1 MGKTLKVLAWLV
13 GMLVVVI
20 VAAIILVPMFV
31 DPNDHKARII
41 AEVKKA
47 TGRDLGITGDIG
59 LSVFPRLALE
69 LNGLTLSNAPGF
81 KQTDFATIQHAQ
93 VGVNLWPLL
102 FKQILEVDSVQIE
115 GVRLYLAKAKDGTT
129 NWDDLSGK
137 SRTGKKPDGPKV
149 EAPKDAEMGVFAFT
163 IGGLNVD
170 DANLVW
176 DDQSTGNHYEIRN
189 IQLETGEVAP
199 KQPVDLNF
207 GLSFS
212 SAQPSLSS
220 TLSLTTRLTVD
231 PDAES
236 LTLEKLLL
244 QVSAQG
250 EGLPEKGVDGE
261 LLADVRLNLK
271 ENSLDIQNMEVKS
284 GELSLTGNMEAVD
297 IQTRPSYKGN
307 LHLAEFNPRD
317 WMQQFGIAV
326 PETADEGVLQSLH
339 VGASFTGNDAQVKL
353 DDLLVKFDQSTLKG
367 GLEVIDFASPS
378 YLFNLDL
385 DQIDLDRY
393 LPPPQEGTAAVP
405 RKPARGGAAKEAPL
419 LPVETLRKLRFDGT
433 VRVGSLTINRLH
445 AKAILLKLRGRDGKL
460 NLDHEIGR
468 FYDGLLKG
476 DVQVDV
482 KGEAPKLKINETA
495 SRILSGPL
503 LMDLTGK
510 DTLLGSGNLDM
521 NLTTAGNTVTQ
532 FKRHLNGNVK
542 FDFHDGA
549 VKGFNLAKMIRDT
562 KARLNGEN
570 VVTLDEPEQTDF
582 SELNG
587 TAVIE
592 NGVVNNQSLLAKSPY
607 IRVEGSGKAY
617 LLEERLKYEIR
628 PVIVNTSAGQ
638 GGESLEDLKGIPIPV
653 KIKGN
658 WNDPEISIQL
668 AKILEDQQKARLKQ
682 KYEEKVDETVNKQ
695 LEEKLPE
702 DLQDQLKDKLKKL
715 F

>member
-1 MGKTLKVLAWLV
+1 
-13 GMLVVVI
+13 
-20 VAAIILVPMFV
+20 
-31 DPNDHKARII
+31 
-41 AEVKKA
+41 
-47 TGRDLGITGDIG
+47 
-59 LSVFPRLALE
+59 
-69 LNGLTLSNAPGF
+69 
-81 KQTDFATIQHAQ
+81 
-93 VGVNLWPLL
+93 
-102 FKQILEVDSVQIE
+102 
-115 GVRLYLAKAKDGTT
+115 
-129 NWDDLSGK
+129 
-137 SRTGKKPDGPKV
+137 
-149 EAPKDAEMGVFAFT
+149 
-163 IGGLNVD
+163 
-170 DANLVW
+170 
-176 DDQSTGNHYEIRN
+176 
-189 IQLETGEVAP
+189 
-199 KQPVDLNF
+199 
-207 GLSFS
+207 
-212 SAQPSLSS
+212 
-220 TLSLTTRLTVD
+220 VD

-339 VGASFTGNDAQVKL
+339 VSASFTGNDAQVKL

-482 KGEAPKLKINETA
+482 KGKEPKLKINETA

-521 NLTTAGNTVTQ
+521 NLTTVGNTVTQ

-542 FDFHDGA
+542 FDFRDGA

>member
-1 MGKTLKVLAWLV
+1 MGKALKVLAWLV

-20 VAAIILVPMFV
+20 IAAIILVPMFV

-41 AEVKKA
+41 SEVKKA

-81 KQTDFATIQHAQ
+81 KETNFATIQHAQ
-93 VGVNLWPLL
+93 VGVNLLPLL
-102 FKQILEVDSVQIE
+102 FKQILEVDTVQIE
-115 GVRLYLAKAKDGTT
+115 GVSLYLAKAKNGTT
-129 NWDDLSGK
+129 NWDDLGGK
-137 SRTGKKPDGPKV
+137 STSEKKSEGPKV
-149 EAPKDAEMGVFAFT
+149 ETRKDGEMGVLAFT
-163 IGGLNVD
+163 VGGLNVS

-176 DDQSTGNHYEIRN
+176 DDQSTGNHYEISN

-207 GLSFS
+207 GLSFT
-212 SAQPSLSS
+212 SAQPRMSS
-220 TLSLTTRLTVD
+220 DLSLTTSLMVD
-231 PDAES
+231 PDEEF
-236 LTLEKLLL
+236 LKLEKLAL
-244 QVSAQG
+244 QVNAQG
-250 EGLPEKGVDGE
+250 EGLPEKGVKAE
-261 LLADVRLNLK
+261 LLADVRMSLK
-271 ENSLDIQNMEVKS
+271 ENSLDVQNLEVKS
-284 GELSLTGNMEAVD
+284 GKLLLTGNMGAVD
-297 IQTRPSYKGN
+297 IQTKPSFKGS
-307 LHLAEFNPRD
+307 LRLAEFNPKD
-317 WMQQFGIAV
+317 WMKQFGIAV
-326 PETADEGVLQSLH
+326 PETADENVLESLH
-339 VGASFTGNDAQVKL
+339 VATSFNGNDGQVKL
-353 DDLLVKFDQSTLKG
+353 QDLLVKLDQSILKG
-367 GLEVIDFASPS
+367 ELEIVDFADPS

-393 LPPPQEGTAAVP
+393 LPPTQEGNAPTP
-405 RKPARGGAAKEAPL
+405 RKPAQGGTAKEEPL

-433 VRVGSLTINRLH
+433 VRVEDLTINKLH
-445 AKAILLKLRGRDGKL
+445 AKAILLKLRGRDGKI

-482 KGEAPKLKINETA
+482 KGEKPKLKINEAA

-521 NLTTAGNTVTQ
+521 NLTTEGNTVTQ
-532 FKRHLNGNVK
+532 FKRFLNGNVK
-542 FDFHDGA
+542 FDFRDGA

-562 KARLNGEN
+562 KAKLKGEN

-582 SELNG
+582 SELTGN
-587 TAVIE
+587 AVIE

-628 PVIVNTSAGQ
+628 PVIVNTSTGQ
-638 GGESLEDLKGIPIPV
+638 DGEALEDLKGIPIPV
-653 KIKGN
+653 KISGN
-658 WNDPEISIQL
+658 WNDPEFSIQL
-668 AKILEDQQKARLKQ
+668 AKILEDQQKAKLRE
-682 KYEEKVDETVNKQ
+682 KYNEKVDEAVSDK

-702 DLQDQLKDKLKKL
+702 DLQNQLKDKLKKI